1 MLLLYE
7 AVVKTPNMI
16 QVNLPGIYQIHSEF
30 DLGVNFGPLSV
41 WKLFTVARIHVNSTS
56 SYTDPWGDGSVSC
69 VYDTILGI

>member
-1 MLLLYE
+1 MLVLYE

-41 WKLFTVARIHVNSTS
+41 WKLFTVARIQLTPHPVTQ
-56 SYTDPWGDGSVSC
+56 THGEMAPSV
-69 VYDTILGI
+69 VFTIQV